1 MVSIL
6 TNNAAMAALS
16 TLRHVDNQMDQAQ
29 EAMSSG
35 LRVQKAKDNA
45 AYWSIST
52 TMKSDH
58 SAISTVADALGL
70 GASLTEVAATG
81 TNAIVNILSSFKAKL
96 VAAAEPGVDRSK
108 IQTELYQLN
117 AQAESIVKSSSF
129 NGENWLQTFA
139 SQHLA
144 KMGPLDTTLVEAFT
158 RHDDGAVKVSTIVVN
173 LKTISML
180 NQGGGGILQKDV
192 ETLNDIGGFRGAE
205 INSIAHEGHE
215 DRAFTGPHT
224 FSATDKVQ
232 FDMVVDAG
240 AHSPGVTFS
249 GLTIDNATVNAALG
263 TTSGTIATGYDM
275 RRVLDYLFAAHSVPA
290 TADGGKFTGGY
301 GAGEFEISSLEV
313 SGHPGSSI
321 NVTAASSN
329 FGNELGLQGAPLY
342 NHDNMYPQ
350 ASFNFTK
357 PFTVGLKAQVFYDV
371 SVGPVAATTITIDR
385 AAVDAA
391 LGTTDGYIGNAADFA
406 KVIKATTVGM
416 GLQVVTSG
424 SLMTFSADQTI
435 YPEAGN
441 RAARVVVTN
450 IRSNPVYDLPFD
462 LKEVDVTS
470 DIFTIGEYIQ
480 GLDYMLSRAV
490 NSGSLIGSIQKR
502 IDIQSAHVAALLT
515 HIDEGVSRLVDADMN
530 EASTRLK
537 ALQAQQQLS
546 IQSLQIANTNAGTI
560 ALLFKEN

>member
-6 TNNAAMAALS
+6 TNNAAIAALS
-16 TLRHVDNQMDQAQ
+16 TLRHVDGQMDKAQ
-29 EAMSSG
+29 EVISSG
-35 LRVQKAKDNA
+35 FRVQKAQDNA

-58 SAISTVADALGL
+58 SAISAVADALGL
-70 GASLTEVAATG
+70 GASLTDVAATG
-81 TNAIVNILSSFKAKL
+81 TTAIVDILSSFKAKL

-108 IQTELYQLN
+108 IQSELYQLN
-117 AQAESIVKSSSF
+117 AQAEGIVKSSSF

-139 SQHLA
+139 PQHLA

-158 RHDDGAVKVSTIVVN
+158 RYDDGAVRVSTIVVN

-180 NQGGGGILQKDV
+180 NEGGGGILQKDV

-215 DRAFTGPHT
+215 ARAFTGPHT
-224 FSATDKVQ
+224 FSATDNVK
-232 FDMVVDAG
+232 FDIVVDAG
-240 AHSPGVTFS
+240 VHSPGITFS
-249 GLTIDNATVNAALG
+249 NLTIDRATVNAALG
-263 TTSGTIATGYDM
+263 ISTGTIASGYDM
-275 RRVLDYLFAAHSVPA
+275 RRVLDYVFAANSVPA
-290 TADGGKFTGGY
+290 TADGGRFTL
-301 GAGEFEISSLEV
+301 GAGSGVFEISSTET

-321 NVTAASSN
+321 DILNAVSS
-329 FGNELGLQGAPLY
+329 FGNELGLQGAPYL
-342 NHDNMYPQ
+342 NHDDMYPA

-371 SVGPVAATTITIDR
+371 TVGPVGPTTITIDR

-391 LGTTDGYIGNAADFA
+391 LGTSDGYIGNAADFA
-406 KVIKATTVGM
+406 KVIKATTAGM
-416 GLQVVTSG
+416 GLEVVTSG

-470 DIFTIGEYIQ
+470 DNFTIGEYIQ

-502 IDIQSAHVAALLT
+502 IEIQSDHVSALLT
-515 HIDEGVSRLVDADMN
+515 HIDKGVSRLIDADMN
-530 EASTRLK
+530 EASSRLK

-546 IQSLQIANTNAGTI
+546 IQSLQIANTNAEKI
-560 ALLFKEN
+560 ALLFKGN